1 MLGESHSLLTDFKE
15 YKDTI
20 FALLKNDK
28 HFSSLAEQYQEL
40 NSRIIATEE
49 KGVSISD
56 DEFSMLKMRR
66 AQLKDQLYRTIMT
79 QQ

>member
-15 YKDTI
+15 HKDTI
-20 FALLKNDK
+20 FTLLKTDK

-40 NSRIIATEE
+40 NTRIITTEE
-49 KGVSISD
+49 KGVTISD
-56 DEFSMLKMRR
+56 EEFSMLKMRR